1 MEGLPRRDACL
12 FLHSPQLVF
21 VCESWARVCVRCRE
35 FAPIE
40 FARVEFAPIESAP
53 IEFAPIEFAPIE
65 FAPIDAKLQ
74 GMPPCQA
81 CSDARGA
88 KTQGVLGVLWSSRTL
103 AGARYPLYRSRVQ
116 GRV

>member
-21 VCESWARVCVRCRE
+21 VCESWARVCVRCR
-35 FAPIE
+35 
-40 FARVEFAPIESAP
+40 
-53 IEFAPIEFAPIE
+53 EFAPIE

>member
-40 FARVEFAPIESAP
+40 FARVEFAPIE
-53 IEFAPIEFAPIE
+53 

-88 KTQGVLGVLWSSRTL
+88 KTQGVLGVLGVLWSSRTL

>member
-35 FAPIE
+35 F
-40 FARVEFAPIESAP
+40 AP

-88 KTQGVLGVLWSSRTL
+88 KTQGVLGVLGVLWSSRTL

>member
-21 VCESWARVCVRCRE
+21 VCESWARVCVRCR
-35 FAPIE
+35 
-40 FARVEFAPIESAP
+40 
-53 IEFAPIEFAPIE
+53 EFAPIEFAPIE

-88 KTQGVLGVLWSSRTL
+88 KTQGVLGVLGVLWSSRTL